1 MRVYTKQPSSVAR
14 QASVI
19 LREEAM
25 LRSQVKHLEE
35 EEERGRRERPR
46 QQEPPRAAQE
56 EREDDGDEP
65 AQDDSDI
72 R

>member
-1 MRVYTKQPSSVAR
+1 M
-14 QASVI
+14 I

-46 QQEPPRAAQE
+46 QQEPRRAAQE
-56 EREDDGDEP
+56 LEEDGDEP